1 MTVHGVGIDIVCLPR
16 IRALVDR
23 YGEQFENRWFDPSEL
38 AQTGD
43 PAVCLARSFAVK
55 EAVWKAL
62 RIESIRHLAW
72 RDIVATDHDGSIE
85 VLLSGAVK
93 SVAESHAV
101 TAITAQA
108 LVRNDLVIATAIAE
122 I

>member
-43 PAVCLARSFAVK
+43 PAVCPQRRSSPSRKRCGRRSGSSRFV
-55 EAVWKAL
+55 
-62 RIESIRHLAW
+62 IW
-72 RDIVATDHDGSIE
+72 RGATS
-85 VLLSGAVK
+85 SRQTMMA
-93 SVAESHAV
+93 A
-101 TAITAQA
+101 
-108 LVRNDLVIATAIAE
+108 
-122 I
+122 